1 MANIAVRLVDKLL
14 SCNDYYEK
22 IIEKIITKWN
32 IWAKNY
38 SKQLIITGIQTSP
51 RTGNSAII
59 ICCTPMVN
67 NMYNKL
73 SGYYQCALQSN
84 YYNNAYTYYILV
96 IKSYQDEG

>member
-38 SKQLIITGIQTSP
+38 WSLLTSP